1 MILHGDPQPVHAT
14 GAENLYRPLDDP
26 RIEAMARLCRAIDER
41 RHRDVI
47 AIGREFRAMGLSIC
61 LIRPPGRGGA

>member
-1 MILHGDPQPVHAT
+1 MILSGDPLT
-14 GAENLYRPLDDP
+14 GKAGAGTPRLAPDDP
-26 RIEAMARLCRAIDER
+26 RIMAMARLCRAIDER

-47 AIGREFRAMGLSIC
+47 AIGREFRSLGLSIC